1 MIPDLQGSQFEL
13 AKNFFVE
20 INKKLKYISVVNTF
34 KEREMEKEY
43 RRKIEMKSLKLIDII
58 IEMVYHIK
66 SETINSQ
73 VLNFF
78 IELYTSK
85 ENSQAEI
92 DEFLNRFL
100 GDFKIQYESKS
111 YHMLVQTIKLM
122 EVVIND
128 SEKNVETKINS
139 LISKKEADSVK
150 FIIINELSYISSDSL
165 KKSDMVLPMN
175 TPIIKLRKLLAKK
188 FNLAWQEVKIVSNKE
203 ITDYDNSRTLKEI
216 KLNPNQ
222 PLTIS
227 RRVAS
232 SQTEE

>member
-1 MIPDLQGSQFEL
+1 
-13 AKNFFVE
+13 
-20 INKKLKYISVVNTF
+20 
-34 KEREMEKEY
+34 
-43 RRKIEMKSLKLIDII
+43 
-58 IEMVYHIK
+58 
-66 SETINSQ
+66 
-73 VLNFF
+73 
-78 IELYTSK
+78 
-85 ENSQAEI
+85 
-92 DEFLNRFL
+92 
-100 GDFKIQYESKS
+100 
-111 YHMLVQTIKLM
+111 MLVQTIKLM